1 MTPPQFALHDYSL
14 LELAPMFDFSTRKLY
29 SRGNTSPEFDYN
41 SGKCSACADPGPVT
55 NLQLL
60 LSANLR

>member
-1 MTPPQFALHDYSL
+1 MTPPQLALHDYSL
-14 LELAPMFDFSTRKLY
+14 LELAPMFDFSTRKLNL
-29 SRGNTSPEFDYN
+29 RGNTSAEFDYN